1 MRQNLASKIFEKFK
15 ILAMNLMGK
24 QKIILKITKNL
35 AESKNYL
42 DYSILRVLLVHEMS
56 WDRTATFSII
66 VW

>member
-42 DYSILRVLLVHEMS
+42 D
-56 WDRTATFSII
+56 
-66 VW
+66 